1 MQEIW
6 EFDIPTAEEPAQEDR
21 LRKLLESR
29 SKEIGIY
36 LSYYYRPE
44 GGIVEQVRLKDD
56 IVFTSATTGRLTV
69 DFFVIYYN
77 ACLNINSTDNKDQM
91 SLTFEI
97 DPVNQ
102 KVQFTGPYWPQR
114 EPDGL

>member
-6 EFDIPTAEEPAQEDR
+6 EFDMPTAELQSPEDR
-21 LRKLLESR
+21 LREVLESR

-56 IVFTSATTGRLTV
+56 IMFTTATTGRLTV
-69 DFFVIYYN
+69 DFVVIYYN

-91 SLTFEI
+91 PLNFEI
-97 DPVNQ
+97 DPEYG
-102 KVQFTGPYWPQR
+102 KVKFTGPYWPQR

>member
-6 EFDIPTAEEPAQEDR
+6 EFDMPTAELQSPEDR
-21 LRKLLESR
+21 LRELLESK

-44 GGIVEQVRLKDD
+44 GGIVEQVRLKED
-56 IVFTSATTGRLTV
+56 ILINTPTTGRITV

-77 ACLNINSTDNKDQM
+77 ACLNINSTDIIDQM
-91 SLTFEI
+91 YLTFE
-97 DPVNQ
+97 NNL
-102 KVQFTGPYWPQR
+102 G
-114 EPDGL
+114 